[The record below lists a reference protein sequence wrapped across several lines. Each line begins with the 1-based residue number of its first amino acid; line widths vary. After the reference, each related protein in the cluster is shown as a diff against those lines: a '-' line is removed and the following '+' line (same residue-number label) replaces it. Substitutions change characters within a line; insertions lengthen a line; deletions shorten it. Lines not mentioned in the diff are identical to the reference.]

1 MAKKFTLYLAEE
13 YSEPFQVSKQGGYLL
28 EVAFFAKSST
38 LYVWQGSEY
47 SIAHWIIKTS
57 KPHNAKSQNV
67 ATLRQGT

>member
-38 LYVWQGSEY
+38 LYV
-47 SIAHWIIKTS
+47 
-57 KPHNAKSQNV
+57 
-67 ATLRQGT
+67 